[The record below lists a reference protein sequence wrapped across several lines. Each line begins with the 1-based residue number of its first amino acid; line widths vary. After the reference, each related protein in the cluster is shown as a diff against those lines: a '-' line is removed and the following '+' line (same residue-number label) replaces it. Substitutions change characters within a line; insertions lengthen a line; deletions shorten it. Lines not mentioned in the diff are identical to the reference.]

1 MCKRSKNRL
10 SELCDFPRYQ
20 ISFIMSFKKFKKF
33 LFSNKIKF
41 TVGTILFLYLMLFT
55 DIPVGFSNLIFASQM
70 SGVDEEGRPLYMH
83 SLSEE
88 TADVSED
95 YSVNTN
101 NEPADFETVISK
113 RIASFD
119 LSDWNLILV
128 NKDNPLEADIDC
140 KLKDYGGFDVDT
152 RIYDELDAMFKAAN
166 EDGINLLMASGYRN
180 FNTQTYLYEKKI
192 NYFRRLGYSLSEA
205 TEIASMKVTPPL
217 TSEHETGLAVDI
229 VSYSHNCTDSDFGN
243 SDAGIWLKDHSFEYG
258 FILRYP
264 EGKEDITKIQ
274 YEPWHFRYVGKEAAE
289 FIYINNLTFEEFV
302 CLVNEYNG
310 VVTEE

>member
-1 MCKRSKNRL
+1 M
-10 SELCDFPRYQ
+10 F
-20 ISFIMSFKKFKKF
+20 FKKFKKF

-83 SLSEE
+83 SLLEE
-88 TADVSED
+88 TADVTED

-128 NKDNPLEADIDC
+128 NKDNPLEADIEC
-140 KLKDYGGFDVDT
+140 KLKDYGGFDVDV

-192 NYFRRLGYSLSEA
+192 NYYKRLGYSLSEA

-229 VSYSHNCTDSDFGN
+229 VSYSHNCTDSDFGD
-243 SDAGIWLKDHSFEYG
+243 SDAGIWLKEHSFEYG

-310 VVTEE
+310 VETEE